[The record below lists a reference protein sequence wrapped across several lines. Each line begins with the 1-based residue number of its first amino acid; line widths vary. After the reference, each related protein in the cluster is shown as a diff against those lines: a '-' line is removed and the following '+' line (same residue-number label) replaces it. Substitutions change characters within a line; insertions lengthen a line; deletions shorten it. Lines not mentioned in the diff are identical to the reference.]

1 MLQAGIDAAN
11 KALDKKDCDD
21 LVGAESRSQDP
32 ADLRGVLKDGG
43 VETADLGLA
52 KVSPGADSNAVN
64 INYTL
69 GATNNGSI
77 QLNTRFF
84 PDPTANNIPVSANS
98 SKSILEVFNQAYGS
112 SLTAV
117 QLEPLRESA
126 TRTLIA
132 VHLAE
137 RNINEAVRR
146 FELFRADLGRELGV
160 APTPWLERL
169 VRAGLHPG

>member
-1 MLQAGIDAAN
+1 LE
-11 KALDKKDCDD
+11 AL
-21 LVGAESRSQDP
+21 AERLTSQG
-32 ADLRGVLKDGG
+32 RYS
-43 VETADLGLA
+43 E
-52 KVSPGADSNAVN
+52 AVQV
-64 INYTL
+64 
-69 GATNNGSI
+69 A
-77 QLNTRFF
+77 
-84 PDPTANNIPVSANS
+84 
-98 SKSILEVFNQAYGS
+98 
-112 SLTAV
+112 LTAV

-169 VRAGLHPG
+169 VRAGLHPA